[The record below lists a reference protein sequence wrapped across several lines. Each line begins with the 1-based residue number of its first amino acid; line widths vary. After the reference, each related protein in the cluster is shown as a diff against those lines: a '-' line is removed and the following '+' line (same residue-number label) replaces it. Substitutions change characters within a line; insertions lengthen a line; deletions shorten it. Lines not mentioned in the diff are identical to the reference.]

1 MPPIQK
7 IACWNLL
14 VFLMLLPVA
23 FPAVCEEPAKPQP
36 SPDLL
41 FHDAFCC
48 GNLDKWKRW
57 TGEFPL
63 DLYNHP
69 GTVTFK
75 NPLDFESS
83 AGIASGP
90 LRSQDYEFRIEM
102 LRWPL
107 HRVDVCVVV
116 RASTGEETYSGY
128 RLRIAGEKAWLEKHS
143 GEGSWRSFA
152 LQSGPVK
159 VKADQF
165 NKVWIQVFG
174 QSPVKVRAKIWAQVE
189 KEPDAFQMEI
199 VDNEPSAFG
208 EGPLGAALWYKVAGE
223 WLEPYESADAVTVK
237 ALKEGW

>member
-1 MPPIQK
+1 MRKWILVSLF
-7 IACWNLL
+7 LL
-14 VFLMLLPVA
+14 LSLLHPV
-23 FPAVCEEPAKPQP
+23 PGEKPEVRNP

-75 NPLDFESS
+75 NFLDFEAS

-90 LRSQDYEFRIEM
+90 LHSQDYEFRIEM

-107 HRVDVCVVV
+107 HRVGVCVVV

-128 RLRIAGEKAWLEKHS
+128 RLRIEGEKAWLEKHS
-143 GEGSWRSFA
+143 GEGSWRSSS
-152 LQSGPVK
+152 LRSSPVA
-159 VKADQF
+159 VKAEQF
-165 NKVWIQVFG
+165 NKVWIQIYG
-174 QSPVKVRAKIWAQVE
+174 QSPVKVRAKIWAQVV
-189 KEPDAFQMEI
+189 KEPDTFQMEI
-199 VDNEPSAFG
+199 ADEEPSSFA
-208 EGPLGAALWYKVAGE
+208 EGPLGVALWYQVAGE
-223 WLEPYESADAVTVK
+223 WLEPYESADALTVK